1 MEYTV
6 SSPYL
11 KMIPDNRLST
21 EKLLSEV
28 LFARNDFIFTAAA
41 LSLFGGLLLPVP
53 VRLLDVLWVLSL
65 CLSAALLLITISAKD
80 AGELSSF
87 PLLLVVASV
96 LRIALT
102 VASARLIFLGGT
114 CGAVVETIGK
124 GIAAAGSP
132 VRTIIIAPLVAVV
145 VGIVIYGATKRI
157 TKASLRFVFE
167 IMPLKK
173 IGIETELNAGI
184 VDEHKAEEL
193 KDRIRRET
201 HFYLNMAGVTKL
213 MRCDA
218 AMAGV
223 VVLVTVAGQMAITTI
238 DRMTPDAN
246 VLTQTYVSLA
256 TGAAI
261 LALGPAVIIALASA
275 YLLGKSSLSLGGGNS
290 DDQPQRSETIEIIS
304 EETGENEEVELL
316 NPDFAVV
323 ANRQGA
329 NLKNGQR
336 DESIARFEP
345 VGESEA
351 GGRQS
356 KSISCIQKFSSIEDY
371 YNDIAGRIENLPTEQ
386 KPVLFAAESVAE
398 LPVTVAVNVA
408 IRISKKNQRCLLIDT
423 DAARNA
429 VAKVFEMEPGR
440 MQDEPADTCIENLSI
455 WASGDLT
462 GRDMQYPEERIKTFA
477 SQYDRVIIY
486 APNISSASR
495 RETLSGIGASAI
507 VFKTDKRDD
516 NLSRLLRDSNCELLA
531 IMPAAENAV

>member
-157 TKASLRFVFE
+157 TKASLRFVLE

-173 IGIETELNAGI
+173 IGIETDLNAGI

-218 AMAGV
+218 AMAGM

-238 DRMTPDAN
+238 DKMTPDAN

-261 LALGPAVIIALASA
+261 LALGSAVIIALASA

-290 DDQPQRSETIEIIS
+290 DDQPQCSETIEIIS
-304 EETGENEEVELL
+304 EETGESEEVELL
-316 NPDFAVV
+316 NPDFAAVG
-323 ANRQGA
+323 NREGA
-329 NLKNGQR
+329 DLKNGQR

-356 KSISCIQKFSSIEDY
+356 KSI
-371 YNDIAGRIENLPTEQ
+371 P
-386 KPVLFAAESVAE
+386 
-398 LPVTVAVNVA
+398 
-408 IRISKKNQRCLLIDT
+408 
-423 DAARNA
+423 
-429 VAKVFEMEPGR
+429 
-440 MQDEPADTCIENLSI
+440 CIEKFNSNR
-455 WASGDLT
+455 G
-462 GRDMQYPEERIKTFA
+462 
-477 SQYDRVIIY
+477 
-486 APNISSASR
+486 
-495 RETLSGIGASAI
+495 
-507 VFKTDKRDD
+507 
-516 NLSRLLRDSNCELLA
+516 LLRRHYHSHRESA
-531 IMPAAENAV
+531 HGTEAGIIRSGKH

>member
-1 MEYTV
+1 MEYTI

-11 KMIPDNRLST
+11 KMMPDNQSIT

-28 LFARNDFIFTAAA
+28 LFARNNFVFTAGA
-41 LSLFGGLLLPVP
+41 LSLLGGLLLPMP
-53 VRLLDVLWVLSL
+53 MRLLDVLWVLSL
-65 CLSAALLLITISAKD
+65 CLSAALLLITLSAKES
-80 AGELSSF
+80 GELSSF

-114 CGAVVETIGK
+114 GGAIIEAIGK
-124 GIAAAGSP
+124 PIAAAGSP
-132 VRTIIIAPLVAVV
+132 VWTIIIAPLVAVV

-157 TKASLRFVFE
+157 TKASLRFAFE

-173 IGIETELNAGI
+173 IGIETDLNSGI
-184 VDEHKAEEL
+184 INDHKAGEL
-193 KDRIRRET
+193 KDRISRET
-201 HFYLNMAGVTKL
+201 QFYLNMAGVTKL

-223 VVLVTVAGQMAITTI
+223 VVLVTVAGQTAITTI

-290 DDQPQRSETIEIIS
+290 DDQPQRSETIEIVS

-316 NPDFAVV
+316 NPDFAAV
-323 ANRQGA
+323 ANRRGA

-345 VGESEA
+345 AAQSEA
-351 GGRQS
+351 GHRQS

-371 YNDIAGRIENLPTEQ
+371 YNDIAARIETLPTEQ
-386 KPVLFAAESVAE
+386 KPVLFAAESIE
-398 LPVTVAVNVA
+398 DLPVTVAVNVA
-408 IRISKKNQRCLLIDT
+408 IRISKENCRCLLIDT

-429 VAKVFEMEPGR
+429 IAKVFEMEPGQ

-455 WASGDLT
+455 WASGGLA
-462 GRDMQYPEERIKTFA
+462 GRDTQYPEERIKTFA

-516 NLSRLLRDSNCELLA
+516 HLSRLLRDSNCELLT